1 MNNIIELYVCNING
15 YYSRSCLFLCIC
27 VSCCFVT
34 LSWPCIC
41 LGRTEK
47 NWYAL
52 LCNNDREH
60 SHNFICNNNGHFQW
74 MSHSHNATGF
84 SKRFM
89 NGVFFVVGWCG
100 GVAIGVC
107 VALPFFF
114 FISFS
119 CVVFICCVCLPSF
132 FACVAIAHCVMWCVC
147 ACAMNARFW
156 RCRQLRARV
165 PVALQ
170 TNGGQRCFH
179 HPIII
184 IITIGHNRRMYHV
197 HAFDE
202 VDFFAATSS

>member
-147 ACAMNARFW
+147 VRVRWTRVFGDADSCV
-156 RCRQLRARV
+156 RASQSRYKQMV
-165 PVALQ
+165 VNDVFTIFGCTQ
-170 TNGGQRCFH
+170 QSH
-179 HPIII
+179 HHQQISIKTYI
-184 IITIGHNRRMYHV
+184 
-197 HAFDE
+197 
-202 VDFFAATSS
+202 